1 MNAEPARRRIWL
13 CADDYG
19 IAPGVNAA
27 ICDLLVQGRINATS
41 VMAVAPS
48 FDHAAVTTLME
59 AQKKGGGSIGLHLT
73 LTAPFRPLSG
83 PFRPL
88 ADTFLP
94 LPKALLAALL
104 RRYDATGLQREIEA
118 QLAAFSDA
126 FGRPPDFVDGHQ
138 HVQLFPQ
145 VREALI
151 EAVKRRAPNAW
162 LRQCGSAQ
170 PVSAFLTDPKGLI
183 VDTLSRTFRRLA
195 QAAGLRTN
203 TAFSGT
209 YVFSADADFAALF
222 PRFIAAMPEGGL
234 VMCHPGRVD
243 AALRAVDPLTVL
255 REKEYAYLKSDIFP
269 QALSGAGVSLM

>member
-27 ICDLLVQGRINATS
+27 ICDLLAQGRINATS

-48 FDHAAVTTLME
+48 FDRAAAATLME

-104 RRYDATGLQREIEA
+104 RRYDATGLRREIEA